1 MQIMKKFKYNSQ
13 QILIPFEEAAW
24 KIDNC
29 KFERRN
35 ELLDKSKFFQKNK
48 EELDFLLKIT
58 YDITDKDFEY
68 LCKYLLKET
77 RKYSL
82 KVVWGEYDNGEDIQ
96 GLDINGNTISIQCK
110 QWANIDISLKKVW
123 EYFAQTFFLRN
134 EKPKAKFIYIT
145 TSYFSENAK
154 KFLEYFWVEYI
165 SNVNLLEL
173 CKEVWLYKMNNWESF
188 IHNIQRER
196 LNDMIEKDWY
206 SNLERLKLQRLKEL
220 RNHLPKSMHPENIV
234 IDWCKVE
241 NKHPFFQYWNIA

>member
-82 KVVWGEYDNGEDIQ
+82 KVV
-96 GLDINGNTISIQCK
+96 
-110 QWANIDISLKKVW
+110 
-123 EYFAQTFFLRN
+123 
-134 EKPKAKFIYIT
+134 
-145 TSYFSENAK
+145 
-154 KFLEYFWVEYI
+154 
-165 SNVNLLEL
+165 
-173 CKEVWLYKMNNWESF
+173 
-188 IHNIQRER
+188 
-196 LNDMIEKDWY
+196 
-206 SNLERLKLQRLKEL
+206 
-220 RNHLPKSMHPENIV
+220 
-234 IDWCKVE
+234 
-241 NKHPFFQYWNIA
+241 